1 MNDHPTPPQP
11 REPVPVHVVGQF
23 SWGLTILFV
32 LASVCWVLL
41 PYTGSMFS
49 ALVFLLAI
57 VLAGT
62 RWNRGP
68 VLAMGVVSALVW
80 NFIFIPPRFTFH
92 IEKPEDVVMFGMFF
106 VVALSMGH
114 LITQLR
120 EREAAL
126 EKNHREQE
134 QLQAAKH
141 RAELAAEAE
150 RLHRTLLDSVSHE
163 LKTPIAIIR
172 TAIDGLGTGN
182 PFAAEI
188 DTATRRLQRIVE
200 NFLEITRV
208 ESDAVKPSPD
218 WCEIGDVLHSAIT
231 PLQRELSPHP
241 LRITGAE
248 NMPLL
253 KLDNRLLSQALANV
267 LHNATQ
273 HAPAGSEIEISV
285 EWSAQSSVRNE
296 RLQNPKPRTGDCAD
310 HYLNIRVRDHGP
322 GLPEEMMDRVFEKFA
337 RASGVP
343 AGGTGLGLAISRGLM
358 RAMKGDI
365 TVRNHPEG
373 GAEFIFSLPVKTRQP

>member
-41 PYTGSMFS
+41 PYTGSTFS

-134 QLQAAKH
+134 QLQAAVNVEASYWAVH
-141 RAELAAEAE
+141 RLIEEAE
-150 RLHRTLLDSVSHE
+150 EQREELRGGRLPTLTHSIQLADVSFSYGDKPVLE
-163 LKTPIAIIR
+163 RFSMVARAGQLTVLSGASGAGKSSLLKILAGLEKPD
-172 TAIDGLGTGN
+172 DGLLQVQG
-182 PFAAEI
+182 
-188 DTATRRLQRIVE
+188 DTARSRLVLTFNHAFHSQLQDLTALDALTGRLSEHAREAGYRHLELQLQERSGRIVPVDE
-200 NFLEITRV
+200 LV
-208 ESDAVKPSPD
+208 Q
-218 WCEIGDVLHSAIT
+218 T
-231 PLQRELSPHP
+231 P
-241 LRITGAE
+241 
-248 NMPLL
+248 
-253 KLDNRLLSQALANV
+253 
-267 LHNATQ
+267 
-273 HAPAGSEIEISV
+273 PARRPRPEPIDDG
-285 EWSAQSSVRNE
+285 VR
-296 RLQNPKPRTGDCAD
+296 R
-310 HYLNIRVRDHGP
+310 
-322 GLPEEMMDRVFEKFA
+322 
-337 RASGVP
+337 
-343 AGGTGLGLAISRGLM
+343 
-358 RAMKGDI
+358 
-365 TVRNHPEG
+365 
-373 GAEFIFSLPVKTRQP
+373 